1 MLDINMIREHPDL
14 VKDSLKRRN
23 MNPSLVD
30 EVLFLDA
37 EWRKT
42 LTEGN
47 ELRHKKNELAEEI
60 KELRQKGK
68 DFSQKIAESRELPQ
82 KIQSNEEKEKSLRSQ
97 IRDVLLQIP
106 NILHESVPDGADD
119 TENVEVKRWG
129 TFQDFDFE
137 LKSHVDIMDT
147 LNLLDTD
154 RAGKVAGSR
163 FYYLKNEAVLLDIA
177 LIHLALT
184 HLMGKGFQLMETPY
198 MLNRRAVEGCV
209 DMDAFEDVLY
219 KVEDE
224 DLYLTATSEHTL
236 ASYHMDEILE
246 EDALPLR
253 YAGFS
258 ACFRK
263 EAGAHGKD
271 TKGVFRT
278 HQFNKVEQFVFSTPQ
293 QSWDEHEL
301 MIQNAEEIFQKLE
314 IPYRV
319 VNVCTGDL
327 GGVAAKKY
335 DIEAWM
341 PKQGTFREV
350 VSCSN
355 CTDYQARE
363 LNVRYRT
370 AEGNVFVHTLNST
383 ALATSRALVAIFE
396 NFQQED
402 GSVLIPEALQPL
414 VGREKIMS
422 NST

>member
-1 MLDINMIREHPDL
+1 MLDIKVIRETPDV
-14 VKDSLKRRN
+14 VKESMRRRN
-23 MNPSLVD
+23 MDTSLVD
-30 EVLFLDA
+30 DVLTLDK
-37 EWRKT
+37 EWRDV

-47 ELRHKKNELAEEI
+47 ELRHRKNVLAQEI
-60 KELRQKGK
+60 KELKKKGENI
-68 DFSQKIAESRELPQ
+68 SEKIKESKELPQ
-82 KIQSNEEKEKSLRSQ
+82 KIKMSQEREKELRSKINQ
-97 IRDVLLQIP
+97 LMLDIP
-106 NILHESVPDGADD
+106 NLLHESVPDGVDD

-129 TFQDFDFE
+129 TFTEYDFE
-137 LKSHVDIMDT
+137 LKSHVDVMEH

-163 FYYLKNEAVLLDIA
+163 FYYLKNEAVLLDMA
-177 LIHLALT
+177 LIQMALQHLRE
-184 HLMGKGFQLMETPY
+184 KGFQLMETPY
-198 MLNRRAVEGCV
+198 MLSRKAVEGCV
-209 DMDAFEDVLY
+209 DMSAFEDVLY
-219 KVEDE
+219 KIEEE

-236 ASYHMDEILE
+236 ASYHMDEIVEE
-246 EDALPLR
+246 EDLPLR

-271 TKGVFRT
+271 TKGVFRS
-278 HQFNKVEQFVFSTPQ
+278 HQFNKVEQFIFSTPE

-301 MIQNAEEIFQKLE
+301 LIKNAEEIFQKLE

-341 PKQGTFREV
+341 PKQQMFREV

-370 AEGNVFVHTLNST
+370 PEGNTFVHTLNST
-383 ALATSRALVAIFE
+383 ALATSRAMVAIFE

-402 GSVLIPEALQPL
+402 GSVVVPTVLRDVMGADVI
-414 VGREKIMS
+414 
-422 NST
+422 ST

>member
-1 MLDINMIREHPDL
+1 MLDINLVRENSEL
-14 VKDSLKRRN
+14 VKQSMHRRN
-23 MNPSLVD
+23 MDTSAVD
-30 EVLFLDA
+30 EVLSVDA
-37 EWRKT
+37 QWREV

-47 ELRHKKNELAEEI
+47 QLRHRKNVVAEEI
-60 KELRQKGK
+60 KELKRKGE
-68 DFSQKIAESRELPQ
+68 DISEKIAETKALPE
-82 KIQSNEEKEKSLRSQ
+82 KIRLAEEKEKDLREK
-97 IRDVLLQIP
+97 IRQLMLQIP
-106 NILHESVPDGADD
+106 NLLHESVPDGIDD
-119 TENVEVKRWG
+119 TENVEVRRWG
-129 TFQDFDFE
+129 DFKDYSFE
-137 LKSHVDIMDT
+137 LKSHVDVMEE
-147 LNLLDTD
+147 LNLLDTE

-163 FYYLKNEAVLLDIA
+163 FYYLKNEAVLLDMA
-177 LIHLALT
+177 LICVALHHLK
-184 HLMGKGFQLMETPY
+184 GKGFQLMETPY

-209 DMDAFEDVLY
+209 DMSAFEDVLY
-219 KVEDE
+219 KISDE

-246 EDALPLR
+246 EENLPLR

-258 ACFRK
+258 ACFRR

-271 TKGVFRT
+271 TKGVFRS
-278 HQFNKVEQFVFSTPQ
+278 HQFNKVEQFVFSTPDT
-293 QSWDEHEL
+293 SWNEHEL
-301 MIQNAEEIFQKLE
+301 MIKNAEEIFQKLE

-341 PKQGTFREV
+341 PKQQMFREV

-370 AEGNVFVHTLNST
+370 PEGNKFVHTLNST
-383 ALATSRALVAIFE
+383 ALATSRAIVAIFE

-402 GSVLIPEALQPL
+402 GSVVMPKALQDYMG
-414 VGREKIMS
+414 VDVIK
-422 NST
+422 

>member
-1 MLDINMIREHPDL
+1 MLDMNLIRENPDL
-14 VKDSLKRRN
+14 VKDSMKRRN

-30 EVLFLDA
+30 EVLTLDA
-37 EWRKT
+37 EWRET
-42 LTEGN
+42 LTERN
-47 ELRHKKNELAEEI
+47 NLRHKKNTLAEEI
-60 KELRQKGK
+60 KELRQKGE
-68 DFSQKIAESRELPQ
+68 DISGKIAESKELPQ
-82 KIQSNEEKEKSLRSQ
+82 KIQSLDEKEKALMSQ
-97 IRDVLLQIP
+97 IRTMMLQIP
-106 NILHESVPDGADD
+106 NILHESVPVGVDD

-129 TFQDFDFE
+129 TFTDHDFE
-137 LKSHVDIMDT
+137 LKSHVDIMEG
-147 LNLLDTD
+147 LNLLDTE
-154 RAGKVAGSR
+154 RASKVAGSR

-177 LIHLALT
+177 LIHLALS
-184 HLMGKGFQLMETPY
+184 HLMNKGFQLMETPY
-198 MLNRRAVEGCV
+198 MLNRRSVEGCV

-219 KVEDE
+219 KVEGE
-224 DLYLTATSEHTL
+224 DLYLTATSEHTM

-246 EDALPLR
+246 KEDLPLR

-278 HQFNKVEQFVFSTPQ
+278 HQFNKVEQFVFSTPE

-301 MIQNAEEIFQKLE
+301 MIKNAEEIFQKLG

-341 PKQGTFREV
+341 PKQETFREV

-370 AEGNVFVHTLNST
+370 PEGNVFTHTLNST

-396 NFQQED
+396 NFQQAD
-402 GSVLIPEALQPL
+402 GSVLIPEALQDL
-414 VGREKIMS
+414 VGTDRIGPRD
-422 NST
+422 

>member
-1 MLDINMIREHPDL
+1 MLDMSVVREDPEL
-14 VKDSLKRRN
+14 VKRSMRRRN
-23 MNPSLVD
+23 MDASVVD
-30 EVLFLDA
+30 EVLNRDS
-37 EWRKT
+37 EWRAV

-47 ELRHKKNELAEEI
+47 ELRHRKNVLAQEI
-60 KELRQKGK
+60 KELKQKGEDISEK
-68 DFSQKIAESRELPQ
+68 VKETKELPL
-82 KIQSNEEKEKSLRSQ
+82 KIKAAEEREKELREK
-97 IRDVLLQIP
+97 IRRLMLEIP
-106 NILHESVPDGADD
+106 NILHESVPDGVDD
-119 TENVEVKRWG
+119 TENVEIKRWG
-129 TFQDFDFE
+129 DFKEYDFE
-137 LKSHVDIMDT
+137 LKSHVDVMDE

-163 FYYLKNEAVLLDIA
+163 FYYLKNEAVLLDMA
-177 LIHLALT
+177 LICVAL
-184 HLMGKGFQLMETPY
+184 HHMKEKGFQLMETPY
-198 MLNRRAVEGCV
+198 MLNRRSVEGCV
-209 DMDAFEDVLY
+209 DMSAFEDVLY

-236 ASYHMDEILE
+236 ASYHMDEIFE
-246 EDALPLR
+246 GDDLPLR

-271 TKGVFRT
+271 TKGVFRS
-278 HQFNKVEQFVFSTPQ
+278 HQFNKVEQFVFSTPE

-341 PKQGTFREV
+341 PKQQMFREV

-370 AEGNVFVHTLNST
+370 PEGNKFVHTLNST
-383 ALATSRALVAIFE
+383 ALATSRAIVAIFE
-396 NFQQED
+396 NFQQKD
-402 GSVLIPEALQPL
+402 GSVVVPRAL
-414 VGREKIMS
+414 REYMGIDIIKKK
-422 NST
+422 

>member
-1 MLDINMIREHPDL
+1 MLDISVVREDPEL
-14 VKDSLKRRN
+14 VKRSMRRRN
-23 MNPSLVD
+23 MNPSVVD
-30 EVLFLDA
+30 EVLNRDS
-37 EWRKT
+37 EWRAV

-47 ELRHKKNELAEEI
+47 ELRHRKNVLAQEI
-60 KELRQKGK
+60 KELKQKGEDISEK
-68 DFSQKIAESRELPQ
+68 VKETKELPG
-82 KIQSNEEKEKSLRSQ
+82 KIKAVEEREKELREQ
-97 IRDVLLQIP
+97 IRQLMLEIP
-106 NILHESVPDGADD
+106 NILHESVPDGVDD

-129 TFQDFDFE
+129 DFKEYDFE
-137 LKSHVDIMDT
+137 LKSHVDVMDE

-163 FYYLKNEAVLLDIA
+163 FYYLKNEAVLLDMA
-177 LIHLALT
+177 LICVAL
-184 HLMGKGFQLMETPY
+184 HHMKEKGFQLMETPC
-198 MLNRRAVEGCV
+198 MLNRRSVEGCV
-209 DMDAFEDVLY
+209 DMSAFEDVLY

-246 EDALPLR
+246 VDDLPLR

-271 TKGVFRT
+271 TKGVFRS
-278 HQFNKVEQFVFSTPQ
+278 HQFNKVEQFVFSTPA

-301 MIQNAEEIFQKLE
+301 MIQNAEGIFQKLE

-341 PKQGTFREV
+341 PKQQMFREV

-370 AEGNVFVHTLNST
+370 PEGNKFVHTLNST
-383 ALATSRALVAIFE
+383 ALATSRAIVAIFE
-396 NFQQED
+396 NFQHED
-402 GSVLIPEALQPL
+402 GSVVVPRAL
-414 VGREKIMS
+414 REYMGIDTIKRK
-422 NST
+422 

>member
-1 MLDINMIREHPDL
+1 MLDINLVRENPEL
-14 VKDSLKRRN
+14 VKQSMQRRN
-23 MNPSLVD
+23 MDIRVVD
-30 EVLFLDA
+30 EVLSVDA
-37 EWRKT
+37 EWREV

-47 ELRHKKNELAEEI
+47 QLRHRKNVVAEEI
-60 KELRQKGK
+60 KELKRKGE
-68 DFSQKIAESRELPQ
+68 DISEKIAETKALPE
-82 KIQSNEEKEKSLRSQ
+82 KIRLAEEKEKDLREK
-97 IRDVLLQIP
+97 IRQLMLQIP
-106 NILHESVPDGADD
+106 NLLHESVPDGIDD
-119 TENVEVKRWG
+119 TENMEIRRWG
-129 TFQDFDFE
+129 DFKDYSFE
-137 LKSHVDIMDT
+137 LKSHVDIMEE
-147 LNLLDTD
+147 LNLLDTE

-163 FYYLKNEAVLLDIA
+163 FYYLKNEAVLLDMA
-177 LIHLALT
+177 LICVALHHLK
-184 HLMGKGFQLMETPY
+184 GKGFQLMETPY

-209 DMDAFEDVLY
+209 DMSAFEDVLY
-219 KVEDE
+219 KISDE

-246 EDALPLR
+246 EENLPLR

-258 ACFRK
+258 ACFRR

-271 TKGVFRT
+271 TKGVFRS
-278 HQFNKVEQFVFSTPQ
+278 HQFNKVEQFVFSTPDT
-293 QSWDEHEL
+293 SWNEHEL
-301 MIQNAEEIFQKLE
+301 MIKNAEEIFQKLE

-341 PKQGTFREV
+341 PKQQMFREV

-370 AEGNVFVHTLNST
+370 PEGNKFVHTLNST
-383 ALATSRALVAIFE
+383 ALATSRAIVAIFE

-402 GSVLIPEALQPL
+402 GSVVMPKVLQDYMG
-414 VGREKIMS
+414 VDAIKK
-422 NST
+422 

>member
-1 MLDINMIREHPDL
+1 MLDMNLIRENPDL
-14 VKDSLKRRN
+14 VKDSMKRRN

-30 EVLFLDA
+30 EVLTLDA
-37 EWRKT
+37 EWRET
-42 LTEGN
+42 LTERN
-47 ELRHKKNELAEEI
+47 NLRHKKNTLAEEI
-60 KELRQKGK
+60 KVLRQKGE
-68 DFSQKIAESRELPQ
+68 DISGKIAESKELPQ
-82 KIQSNEEKEKSLRSQ
+82 KIQSLDEKEKALMSQ
-97 IRDVLLQIP
+97 IRTMMLQIP
-106 NILHESVPDGADD
+106 NILHESVPNGVDD

-129 TFQDFDFE
+129 TFTDFDFE
-137 LKSHVDIMDT
+137 LKSHVDIMEQ

-154 RAGKVAGSR
+154 RASKVAGSR
-163 FYYLKNEAVLLDIA
+163 FYYLKNEAVFLDIA
-177 LIHLALT
+177 LIHLALN
-184 HLMGKGFQLMETPY
+184 HLMNKGFQLMETPY
-198 MLNRRAVEGCV
+198 MLNRRSVEGCV

-219 KVEDE
+219 KVEGE
-224 DLYLTATSEHTL
+224 DLYLTATSEHTM

-246 EDALPLR
+246 KEDLPLR

-278 HQFNKVEQFVFSTPQ
+278 HQFNKVEQFVFSTPE

-301 MIQNAEEIFQKLE
+301 MIENAEEIFQKLG

-341 PKQGTFREV
+341 PKQEAFREV

-370 AEGNVFVHTLNST
+370 PEGNVFTHTLNST

-396 NFQQED
+396 NFQQAD
-402 GSVLIPEALQPL
+402 GSVLIPEALQDL
-414 VGREKIMS
+414 VGTDRIGPRD
-422 NST
+422 

>member
-1 MLDINMIREHPDL
+1 MLDVTLIRENPEI
-14 VKDSLKRRN
+14 VKQSMRKRN
-23 MNPSLVD
+23 METSAVD
-30 EVLFLDA
+30 EVLVLDE
-37 EWRKT
+37 EWREV

-47 ELRHKKNELAEEI
+47 ELRHRKNVLAEEI
-60 KELRQKGK
+60 KELKRKGE
-68 DFSQKIAESRELPQ
+68 DISEKIKESRELPE
-82 KIQSNEEKEKSLRSQ
+82 KIRSTQEKEKELKEK
-97 IRDVLLQIP
+97 IRQLMLQIP
-106 NILHESVPDGADD
+106 NILHESVPEGADD
-119 TENVEVKRWG
+119 TENVEVKRCG
-129 TFQDFDFE
+129 DFKEYDFE
-137 LKSHVDIMDT
+137 LKSHVDLMEE

-163 FYYLKNEAVLLDIA
+163 FYYLKNEAVLLDMA
-177 LIHLALT
+177 LIQMALQ
-184 HLMGKGFQLMETPY
+184 HMKDKGFQLMETPY

-219 KVEDE
+219 KVEEE

-236 ASYHMDEILE
+236 ASFHMDEILE
-246 EDALPLR
+246 KDDLPLR

-271 TKGVFRT
+271 TKGVFRS
-278 HQFNKVEQFVFSTPQ
+278 HQFNKVEQFVFATPG
-293 QSWDEHEL
+293 QSWAEHEL

-341 PKQGTFREV
+341 PKQEMFREV

-370 AEGNVFVHTLNST
+370 AEGNKFVHTLNST
-383 ALATSRALVAIFE
+383 ALATSRAIVAIFE

-402 GSVLIPEALQPL
+402 GSVEVPKVLQGFMGID
-414 VGREKIMS
+414 VMRK
-422 NST
+422 

>member
-1 MLDINMIREHPDL
+1 MLDMSVVREDPEL
-14 VKDSLKRRN
+14 VKRSMRRRN
-23 MNPSLVD
+23 MNPSVVD
-30 EVLFLDA
+30 EVLNRDS
-37 EWRKT
+37 EWRAV

-47 ELRHKKNELAEEI
+47 ELRHRKNVLAQEI
-60 KELRQKGK
+60 KELKRKGEDISEK
-68 DFSQKIAESRELPQ
+68 VKETKELPG
-82 KIQSNEEKEKSLRSQ
+82 KIKAAEEREKELREQ
-97 IRDVLLQIP
+97 IRQLMLEIP
-106 NILHESVPDGADD
+106 NILHESVPDGVDD

-129 TFQDFDFE
+129 DFKEYDFE
-137 LKSHVDIMDT
+137 LKSHVDVMDE

-163 FYYLKNEAVLLDIA
+163 FYYLKNEAVLLDMA
-177 LIHLALT
+177 LICVAL
-184 HLMGKGFQLMETPY
+184 HHMKEKGFQLMETPY
-198 MLNRRAVEGCV
+198 MLNRRSVEGCV
-209 DMDAFEDVLY
+209 DMSAFEDVLY

-246 EDALPLR
+246 VDDLPLR

-271 TKGVFRT
+271 TKGVFRS
-278 HQFNKVEQFVFSTPQ
+278 HQFNKVEQFVFSTPA

-301 MIQNAEEIFQKLE
+301 MIQNAEGIFQKLE
-314 IPYRV
+314 IPYRL

-341 PKQGTFREV
+341 PKQQMFREV

-363 LNVRYRT
+363 LNVRYR
-370 AEGNVFVHTLNST
+370 APEGNKFVHTLNST
-383 ALATSRALVAIFE
+383 ALATSRAIVAIFE

-402 GSVLIPEALQPL
+402 GSVVVPTVL
-414 VGREKIMS
+414 REYMGIDTIKKK
-422 NST
+422 

>member
-1 MLDINMIREHPDL
+1 MLDMNQIRENPEM
-14 VKDSLKRRN
+14 VKDSMRRRN
-23 MNPSLVD
+23 MDSDAVD
-30 EVLFLDA
+30 EVITLDSQ
-37 EWRKT
+37 WREV

-47 ELRHKKNELAEEI
+47 QLRHRKNVLSEEI
-60 KELRQKGK
+60 KELKRKGG
-68 DFSQKIAESRELPQ
+68 DITEKIKESKELPA
-82 KIQSNEEKEKSLRSQ
+82 KIKSAEEKEKELRER
-97 IRDVLLQIP
+97 IRQLMLQIP
-106 NILHESVPDGADD
+106 NILHESVPDGVDD
-119 TENVEVKRWG
+119 SDNVEIRRWG
-129 TFQDFDFE
+129 DFKEYSFE
-137 LKSHVDIMDT
+137 LKSHVDIMEE

-163 FYYLKNEAVLLDIA
+163 FYYLKNEAVLLDMALVQIA
-177 LIHLALT
+177 LQH
-184 HLMGKGFQLMETPY
+184 MRNKGFQLMETPY
-198 MLNRRAVEGCV
+198 MLNRRSVEGCV
-209 DMDAFEDVLY
+209 DMSAFEDVLY
-219 KVEDE
+219 KIEDE

-236 ASYHMDEILE
+236 ASFHMDEILE
-246 EDALPLR
+246 EGDLPLR

-271 TKGVFRT
+271 TKGVFRS
-278 HQFNKVEQFVFSTPQ
+278 HQFNKVEQFVFSAPK
-293 QSWDEHEL
+293 QSWDEHEV
-301 MIQNAEEIFQKLE
+301 MIENAEEIFQKLE

-341 PKQGTFREV
+341 PKQQMFREV

-370 AEGNVFVHTLNST
+370 PEGNRFVHTLNST
-383 ALATSRALVAIFE
+383 ALATSRAIVAIFE

-402 GSVLIPEALQPL
+402 GSVIVPKVLQDF
-414 VGREKIMS
+414 VGTDVI
-422 NST
+422 TG

>member
-1 MLDINMIREHPDL
+1 MLDMNQIRENPEM
-14 VKDSLKRRN
+14 VKDSMRRRN
-23 MNPSLVD
+23 MDSDAVD
-30 EVLFLDA
+30 EVITLDSQ
-37 EWRKT
+37 WREV

-47 ELRHKKNELAEEI
+47 QLRHRKNVLSEEI
-60 KELRQKGK
+60 KELKRKGG
-68 DFSQKIAESRELPQ
+68 DITEKIKESKELPA
-82 KIQSNEEKEKSLRSQ
+82 KIKSAEEKEKELRER
-97 IRDVLLQIP
+97 IRQLMLQIP
-106 NILHESVPDGADD
+106 NILHESVPDGVDD
-119 TENVEVKRWG
+119 SDNVEIRRWG
-129 TFQDFDFE
+129 DFKEYSFE
-137 LKSHVDIMDT
+137 LKSHVDIMEE

-163 FYYLKNEAVLLDIA
+163 FYYLKNEAVLLDMALVQIA
-177 LIHLALT
+177 LQH
-184 HLMGKGFQLMETPY
+184 MRNKGFQLMETPY
-198 MLNRRAVEGCV
+198 MLNRRSVEGCV
-209 DMDAFEDVLY
+209 DMSAFEDVLY
-219 KVEDE
+219 KIEDE

-236 ASYHMDEILE
+236 ASFHMDEILE
-246 EDALPLR
+246 EGDLPLR

-271 TKGVFRT
+271 TKGVFRS
-278 HQFNKVEQFVFSTPQ
+278 HQFNKVEQFVFSAPE
-293 QSWDEHEL
+293 QSWDEHEV
-301 MIQNAEEIFQKLE
+301 MIENAEEIFQKLE

-341 PKQGTFREV
+341 PKQQMFREV

-370 AEGNVFVHTLNST
+370 PEGNRFVHTLNST
-383 ALATSRALVAIFE
+383 ALATSRAIVAIFE

-402 GSVLIPEALQPL
+402 GSVIVPKVLQDF
-414 VGREKIMS
+414 VGTDVITR
-422 NST
+422 

>member
-1 MLDINMIREHPDL
+1 MLDINVVREDPEL
-14 VKDSLKRRN
+14 VKHSMRKRN
-23 MNPSLVD
+23 MDTSVVD
-30 EVLFLDA
+30 DVLKLDS
-37 EWRKT
+37 EWRAV

-47 ELRHKKNELAEEI
+47 ELRHRKNVLAQEI
-60 KELRQKGK
+60 KELKQKGE
-68 DFSQKIAESRELPQ
+68 DISEKIKETKELPQ
-82 KIQSNEEKEKSLRSQ
+82 KIKATEEKEKQLREQ
-97 IRDVLLQIP
+97 IRRLMLEIP
-106 NILHESVPDGADD
+106 NILHESVPEGVDD
-119 TENVEVKRWG
+119 TENVEVRRWG
-129 TFQDFDFE
+129 DFREYGFE
-137 LKSHVDIMDT
+137 LKSHVDVMEA

-163 FYYLKNEAVLLDIA
+163 FYYLKNEAVLLDMA
-177 LIHLALT
+177 LICVAL
-184 HLMGKGFQLMETPY
+184 HHMKEKGFQLMETPY
-198 MLNRRAVEGCV
+198 MLNRRSVEGCV
-209 DMDAFEDVLY
+209 DMSAFEDVLY

-236 ASYHMDEILE
+236 ASYHMDELLE
-246 EDALPLR
+246 EDELPLR

-271 TKGVFRT
+271 TKGVFRS
-278 HQFNKVEQFVFSTPQ
+278 HQFNKVEQFVFSTPE

-327 GGVAAKKY
+327 GGVASKKY

-341 PKQGTFREV
+341 PKQQMFREV

-355 CTDYQARE
+355 CTEYQARE

-370 AEGNVFVHTLNST
+370 PEGNKFVHTLNST
-383 ALATSRALVAIFE
+383 ALATSRAIVAIFE

-402 GSVLIPEALQPL
+402 GSVVIPKVLQEYMGID
-414 VGREKIMS
+414 VIKK
-422 NST
+422 

>member
-1 MLDINMIREHPDL
+1 MLDITMIRENPDL
-14 VKDSLKRRN
+14 VKESMKRRN

-47 ELRHKKNELAEEI
+47 QLRHKKNALAEEI
-60 KELRQKGK
+60 KELRRKGK
-68 DFSQKIAESRELPQ
+68 DFSQKITESRELPQ
-82 KIQSNEEKEKSLRSQ
+82 KIQSNEEKEKTLKSQ
-97 IRDVLLQIP
+97 IRTVLLQIP
-106 NILHESVPDGADD
+106 NILDESVPVGVDD
-119 TENVEVKRWG
+119 TENVEIKRWG
-129 TFQDFDFE
+129 TFKDYDFE
-137 LKSHVDIMDT
+137 LKSHVDIMQGLD
-147 LNLLDTD
+147 LLDTD

-184 HLMGKGFQLMETPY
+184 HLQNKGFQLMETPY
-198 MLNRRAVEGCV
+198 MLNRRSVEGCV

-236 ASYHMDEILE
+236 ASYHLDEILE
-246 EDALPLR
+246 KEDLPLR

-293 QSWDEHEL
+293 QSWDEHEI
-301 MIQNAEEIFQKLE
+301 MIQNAEELFQKLE

-319 VNVCTGDL
+319 VNVCTGDI

-341 PKQGTFREV
+341 PKQGMFREV

-370 AEGNVFVHTLNST
+370 SEGNVFVHTLNST

-396 NFQQED
+396 NFQQAD
-402 GSVLIPEALQPL
+402 GSVLIPPVLQKL
-414 VGREKIMS
+414 VGTKRIEPR
-422 NST
+422 T

>member
-1 MLDINMIREHPDL
+1 MLDMNLIRENPDL
-14 VKDSLKRRN
+14 VKDSMRRRN
-23 MNPSLVD
+23 MDPALVD
-30 EVLFLDA
+30 QVLALDA
-37 EWRKT
+37 EWRET
-42 LTEGN
+42 LTQGN
-47 ELRHKKNELAEEI
+47 TLRHKKNTLAEEI
-60 KELRQKGK
+60 KQLRQKGE
-68 DFSQKIAESRELPQ
+68 DISMKIAESKELPQ
-82 KIQSNEEKEKSLRSQ
+82 KIQFLDEKEKDLMSH
-97 IRDVLLQIP
+97 IREIMLQIP
-106 NILHESVPDGADD
+106 NILHESVPDGLDD
-119 TENVEVKRWG
+119 TENVEMKRWG
-129 TFQDFDFE
+129 TFKEYDFE
-137 LKSHVDIMDT
+137 LKSHVDIMEG

-154 RAGKVAGSR
+154 RASKVAGSR

-177 LIHLALT
+177 LIHMALN
-184 HLMGKGFQLMETPY
+184 HLRSKGFQLMETPY
-198 MLNRRAVEGCV
+198 MLNRRSVEGCV

-219 KVEDE
+219 KVEGE

-246 EDALPLR
+246 KEELPLR

-278 HQFNKVEQFVFSTPQ
+278 HQFNKVEQFVFSTPE

-301 MIQNAEEIFQKLE
+301 MIENAEEIFQKLE

-341 PKQGTFREV
+341 PKQEAFREV

-370 AEGNVFVHTLNST
+370 PEGNVFTHTLNST

-396 NFQQED
+396 NFQQAD
-402 GSVLIPEALQPL
+402 GSILVPKALQTL
-414 VGREKIMS
+414 VGTDKIGPE
-422 NST
+422 N

>member
-1 MLDINMIREHPDL
+1 MLDMNLIRENPDL
-14 VKDSLKRRN
+14 VRDSMRRRN
-23 MNPSLVD
+23 MDPSLVD
-30 EVLFLDA
+30 QVLALDT
-37 EWRKT
+37 EWRET
-42 LTEGN
+42 LTQGN
-47 ELRHKKNELAEEI
+47 TLRHKKNTLAEEI
-60 KELRQKGK
+60 KQLRQKGE
-68 DFSQKIAESRELPQ
+68 DISLKIAESKELPQ
-82 KIQSNEEKEKSLRSQ
+82 KIQFLDEKEKDLMSH
-97 IRDVLLQIP
+97 IREIMLQIP
-106 NILHESVPDGADD
+106 NILHKSVPDGLDD
-119 TENVEVKRWG
+119 TENVEMKRWG
-129 TFQDFDFE
+129 TFKEYDFE
-137 LKSHVDIMDT
+137 LKSHVDIMEG

-154 RAGKVAGSR
+154 RASKVAGSR

-177 LIHLALT
+177 LIHMALN
-184 HLMGKGFQLMETPY
+184 HLRSKGFQLMETPY
-198 MLNRRAVEGCV
+198 MLNRRSVEGCV

-219 KVEDE
+219 KVEGE

-246 EDALPLR
+246 KEELPLR

-278 HQFNKVEQFVFSTPQ
+278 HQFNKVEQFVFSTPE

-301 MIQNAEEIFQKLE
+301 MIENAEEIFQKLE

-341 PKQGTFREV
+341 PKQEAFREV

-370 AEGNVFVHTLNST
+370 PEGNVFTHTLNST

-396 NFQQED
+396 NFQQAD
-402 GSVLIPEALQPL
+402 GSILVPRVLQALLGTDKIGPED
-414 VGREKIMS
+414 
-422 NST
+422 

>member
-1 MLDINMIREHPDL
+1 MLDINVLREDPEL
-14 VKDSLKRRN
+14 VKQSMRRRN
-23 MNPSLVD
+23 MDTSLVD
-30 EVLFLDA
+30 DVLKLDTQWREV
-37 EWRKT
+37 

-47 ELRHKKNELAEEI
+47 ELRHRKNVLAEEI
-60 KELRQKGK
+60 KEIKRKGG
-68 DFSQKIAESRELPQ
+68 DISEKIKESKELPGRIRATQ
-82 KIQSNEEKEKSLRSQ
+82 ELENTLREKIRQVMLE
-97 IRDVLLQIP
+97 IP
-106 NILHESVPDGADD
+106 NVLHQSVPDGEDD
-119 TENVEVKRWG
+119 TDNVEIKRWG
-129 TFQDFDFE
+129 DFKEYDFD
-137 LKSHVDIMDT
+137 LKSHVDIMDD
-147 LNLLDTD
+147 LHLLDTD

-163 FYYLKNEAVLLDIA
+163 FYYLQNEAVLLDMGLICMA
-177 LIHLALT
+177 LHHLRK
-184 HLMGKGFQLMETPY
+184 KGFQLMETPY
-198 MLNRRAVEGCV
+198 MLNRKAVEGCV
-209 DMDAFEDVLY
+209 DMSAFEDVLY

-246 EDALPLR
+246 KEDLPLR

-271 TKGVFRT
+271 TKGVFRS
-278 HQFNKVEQFVFSTPQ
+278 HQFNKVEQFVFSAPED
-293 QSWDEHEL
+293 SWGEHEV
-301 MIQNAEEIFQKLE
+301 MIENAEEIFQKLE

-341 PKQGTFREV
+341 PKQQMFREV

-370 AEGNVFVHTLNST
+370 PEGNRFVHTLNST

-402 GSVLIPEALQPL
+402 RSVVVPEVLREY
-414 VGREKIMS
+414 VGVDILRK
-422 NST
+422 T

>member
-1 MLDINMIREHPDL
+1 MLDINLIREDPEL
-14 VKDSLKRRN
+14 VKLSMRRRN
-23 MNPSLVD
+23 MNTDVVD
-30 EVLFLDA
+30 EVLSVDA
-37 EWRKT
+37 AWREV

-47 ELRHKKNELAEEI
+47 QLRHRKNVVAEEI
-60 KELRQKGK
+60 KELKRKGE
-68 DFSQKIAESRELPQ
+68 DISEKIAETKALPE
-82 KIQSNEEKEKSLRSQ
+82 KIRLTEEKEKDLREK
-97 IRDVLLQIP
+97 IRQLMLQIP
-106 NILHESVPDGADD
+106 NLLHESVPDGIDD
-119 TENVEVKRWG
+119 MENVEVRRWG
-129 TFQDFDFE
+129 DFKDYSFE
-137 LKSHVDIMDT
+137 LKSHVDIMED
-147 LNLLDTD
+147 LNLLDTE

-163 FYYLKNEAVLLDIA
+163 FYYLKNEAVLLDMA
-177 LIHLALT
+177 LICVALHHLKE
-184 HLMGKGFQLMETPY
+184 KGFQLMETPY

-209 DMDAFEDVLY
+209 DMSAFEDVLY
-219 KVEDE
+219 KISDE

-236 ASYHMDEILE
+236 ASYHMDEILDE
-246 EDALPLR
+246 ENLPLR

-258 ACFRK
+258 ACFRR

-271 TKGVFRT
+271 TKGVFRS
-278 HQFNKVEQFVFSTPQ
+278 HQFNKVEQFVFSTPDT
-293 QSWDEHEL
+293 SWDEHEL

-341 PKQGTFREV
+341 PKQQMFREV

-370 AEGNVFVHTLNST
+370 PEGNKFVYTLNST
-383 ALATSRALVAIFE
+383 ALATSRAIVAIFE

-402 GSVLIPEALQPL
+402 GSVMMPKVLQGYMGID
-414 VGREKIMS
+414 VIKK
-422 NST
+422 

>member
-1 MLDINMIREHPDL
+1 MLDINVLREDPEL
-14 VKDSLKRRN
+14 VKQSMRRRN
-23 MNPSLVD
+23 MDTSAVD
-30 EVLFLDA
+30 DVLKLDH
-37 EWRKT
+37 EWRT
-42 LTEGN
+42 VLTEGN
-47 ELRHKKNELAEEI
+47 QLRHRKNVLAEEI
-60 KELRQKGK
+60 KEIKRKGG
-68 DFSQKIAESRELPQ
+68 DISEKIEESRELPE
-82 KIQSNEEKEKSLRSQ
+82 KIRLAQEKEKELKEK
-97 IRDVLLQIP
+97 IRQLMLEIP
-106 NILHESVPDGADD
+106 NILGESVPDGVDD
-119 TENVEVKRWG
+119 TENVEVRRWG
-129 TFQDFDFE
+129 KFKEYDFA
-137 LKSHVDIMDT
+137 LKSHVDVMDE

-163 FYYLKNEAVLLDIA
+163 FYYLKNEAVLLDMA
-177 LIHLALT
+177 LISMAL
-184 HLMGKGFQLMETPY
+184 HHMREKGFQLMETPY

-209 DMDAFEDVLY
+209 DMSAFEDVLY
-219 KVEDE
+219 KIEDE

-246 EDALPLR
+246 KEDLPLR

-258 ACFRK
+258 ACFRR

-271 TKGVFRT
+271 TKGVFRS
-278 HQFNKVEQFVFSTPQ
+278 HQFNKVEQFVFSTPET
-293 QSWDEHEL
+293 SWDEHEL
-301 MIQNAEEIFQKLE
+301 MILNAEEIFQKLE

-341 PKQGTFREV
+341 PKQQLFREV

-370 AEGNVFVHTLNST
+370 PEGNTFVHTLNST

-396 NFQQED
+396 NNQQED
-402 GSVLIPEALQPL
+402 GSVVIPKVLRDFM
-414 VGREKIMS
+414 GTDIIRK
-422 NST
+422 

>member
-1 MLDINMIREHPDL
+1 MLDVNLVREEPEL
-14 VKDSLKRRN
+14 VKQSMRRRN
-23 MNPSLVD
+23 MDTFLVD
-30 EVLFLDA
+30 EVLRLDS
-37 EWRKT
+37 EWRAV

-47 ELRHKKNELAEEI
+47 QSRHRKNVLAEEI
-60 KELRQKGK
+60 KELKRKGE
-68 DFSQKIAESRELPQ
+68 DISEKIRESRELPER
-82 KIQSNEEKEKSLRSQ
+82 IRFLEERERELREQ
-97 IRDVLLQIP
+97 IRQVMLQIP
-106 NILHESVPDGADD
+106 NILHESVPDGADE
-119 TENVEVKRWG
+119 TENVEVRRWG
-129 TFQDFDFE
+129 KFTEHDFE
-137 LKSHVDIMDT
+137 LKSHVDIMEELD
-147 LNLLDTD
+147 LLDTE

-163 FYYLKNEAVLLDIA
+163 FYYLKNEAVLLDMA
-177 LIHLALT
+177 LICTALS
-184 HLMGKGFQLMETPY
+184 HMREKGFKLMETPC
-198 MLNRRAVEGCV
+198 MLTRKAVEGCV
-209 DMDAFEDVLY
+209 DMSAFEDVLY
-219 KVEDE
+219 KIEDE

-236 ASYHMDEILE
+236 ASFHMDEILE
-246 EDALPLR
+246 EGDLPLR

-271 TKGVFRT
+271 TKGVFRS
-278 HQFNKVEQFVFSTPQ
+278 HQFNKVEQFVFSTPE

-341 PKQGTFREV
+341 PKQQMFREV

-370 AEGNVFVHTLNST
+370 PEGNRFVYTLNST
-383 ALATSRALVAIFE
+383 ALATSRAIVAIFE
-396 NFQQED
+396 NYQQED
-402 GSVLIPEALQPL
+402 GSVIMPGVLKDLIG
-414 VGREKIMS
+414 VDIIRKKG
-422 NST
+422 